1 MVKKY
6 LKYLLINI
14 LIILSIL
21 LLADYLYFKHI
32 VRNYRLSCLEQNIPF
47 DANIR
52 YKTYDFIKANDR
64 TTTNV
69 YKYFLKNKHY
79 REPIYPTN
87 KTNKSPIILF
97 GCSYTWLDNNEGL
110 QKLLS
115 EYTQRMVFNFSYWGW
130 GAQHTYYLTK
140 NPLLYKIIDEHS
152 NISPQYALYT
162 YIRDHKNRTS
172 DVMDYFVDIEPYL
185 TYEIKNNELKLKEYN
200 IFHKL
205 LYRFFTYR
213 YIKKMTYEQS
223 ETEEYEILYNLL
235 IESNNELKKHYPKI
249 KFIVLEYRQEQNI
262 IEEEEYFFKKLE
274 QSGITVISTNSL
286 TNEDLYDKKYT
297 QDDGYHPT
305 PVAWELIS
313 KELAEKIEK
322 K

>member
-87 KTNKSPIILF
+87 KTNK
-97 GCSYTWLDNNEGL
+97 
-110 QKLLS
+110 
-115 EYTQRMVFNFSYWGW
+115 
-130 GAQHTYYLTK
+130 
-140 NPLLYKIIDEHS
+140 
-152 NISPQYALYT
+152 
-162 YIRDHKNRTS
+162 
-172 DVMDYFVDIEPYL
+172 
-185 TYEIKNNELKLKEYN
+185 
-200 IFHKL
+200 
-205 LYRFFTYR
+205 
-213 YIKKMTYEQS
+213 
-223 ETEEYEILYNLL
+223 
-235 IESNNELKKHYPKI
+235 
-249 KFIVLEYRQEQNI
+249 
-262 IEEEEYFFKKLE
+262 
-274 QSGITVISTNSL
+274 
-286 TNEDLYDKKYT
+286 
-297 QDDGYHPT
+297 
-305 PVAWELIS
+305 
-313 KELAEKIEK
+313 
-322 K
+322 

>member
-21 LLADYLYFKHI
+21 LLADYLYFKYI
-32 VRNYRLSCLEQNIPF
+32 ERNYRLSCLEQNIPF
-47 DANIR
+47 DTNVR

-64 TTTNV
+64 ATTNV
-69 YKYFLKNKHY
+69 YKYFLENKHY
-79 REPIYPTN
+79 LEPISPTN
-87 KTNKSPIILF
+87 KTTKSPIILF
-97 GCSYTWLDNNEGL
+97 GCSFTWLDNDEGL

-152 NISPQYALYT
+152 NTSPQYALYT

-172 DVMDYFVDIEPYL
+172 DVMDYFLDIEPYL
-185 TYEIKNNELKLKEYN
+185 TYEIK
-200 IFHKL
+200 
-205 LYRFFTYR
+205 
-213 YIKKMTYEQS
+213 
-223 ETEEYEILYNLL
+223 
-235 IESNNELKKHYPKI
+235 NNELKKHYPKI
-249 KFIVLEYRQEQNI
+249 KFIVLEYRREQNI

-274 QSGITVISTNSL
+274 QNGITVISTNSL
-286 TNEDLYDKKYT
+286 TNENLYDKKYT
-297 QDDGYHPT
+297 KEDGYHPT
-305 PVAWELIS
+305 PLAWELIS